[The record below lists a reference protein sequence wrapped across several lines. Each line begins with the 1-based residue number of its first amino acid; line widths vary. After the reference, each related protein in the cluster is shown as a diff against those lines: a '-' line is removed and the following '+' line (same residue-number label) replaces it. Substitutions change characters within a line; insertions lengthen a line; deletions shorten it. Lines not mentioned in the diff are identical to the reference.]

1 MSSSFMVPSRMAGV
15 SGARAAGSLSAGTR
29 RSRKHRNLFYFT
41 VTVMW
46 DMKLSKKSA
55 IVIGFLAIIF
65 LPVSCRLLP
74 SQAASTL
81 TEDEI
86 KSMERRA
93 APATE
98 VSGSE
103 PELPRVYLDTTYK
116 QPARA
121 PRLISAGDD
130 LQAALD
136 AAKPGDVLSLQAGAT
151 FTGNFTLSAK
161 SGSEWIIVRTSAS
174 DKSLPPPGTRVTP
187 DHSNAMPKIVTPNSQ
202 PALTAG
208 DGAHH
213 FRFIGIEFTV
223 APNVRRNTNL
233 VVLGDGQTS
242 LKHLPHDLIFDRV
255 YMHGNP
261 TLTLR
266 RAVALNSASTAIID
280 SYISDCHENGAD
292 SQAIV
297 GYNGPGPFKIV
308 NNYLEGA
315 GENIMFGGADPSIPN
330 LVPSDIEF
338 RLNHCFKPLSWK
350 AGDPNYAGQK
360 WSVKNLFELKN
371 AQRVLVT
378 GNIFENNWADAQVGF
393 AILFTPRGG
402 RGAPW
407 SVVQD
412 VTFTNNIIRHSAGGF
427 NISGRDDN
435 GPSLPTKRIRI
446 SNNLLEDLNG
456 KKWGNGT
463 GRVFQFIGGPSSL
476 TIEHNTAFQ
485 SDHIAVLDVLPPGEG
500 FVFQNNIML
509 NNEYGLF
516 GSGVGQGI
524 VALERYFP
532 AYVFRRNVLIGGSSK
547 LYPPDNFFPATLD
560 EVKFTDRERSNY
572 RLASNS
578 PYKNRSTSGKDIGC
592 DFTALDSALSG
603 AVASATRSETTR

>member
-1 MSSSFMVPSRMAGV
+1 MKIANKSSIIISLLIVA
-15 SGARAAGSLSAGTR
+15 SLS
-29 RSRKHRNLFYFT
+29 
-41 VTVMW
+41 
-46 DMKLSKKSA
+46 
-55 IVIGFLAIIF
+55 
-65 LPVSCRLLP
+65 VSCRLLP

-86 KSMERRA
+86 KSMEKRA
-93 APATE
+93 NPATE

-121 PRLISAGDD
+121 AKQIASGDD
-130 LQAALD
+130 LQAALN

-151 FTGNFTLSAK
+151 FTGNFTLPAK
-161 SGSEWIIVRTSAS
+161 PGSEWIIIRTSAS
-174 DKSLPPPGTRVTP
+174 DNSLPPSGVRVTP
-187 DHSNAMPKIVTPNSQ
+187 DKSNLMPKIITPNGQ

-213 FRFIGIEFTV
+213 FRFIGIEFAV
-223 APNVRRNTNL
+223 APGVKRANSL

-242 LKHLPHDLIFDRV
+242 LAQLPHNLIFDRV
-255 YMHGNP
+255 YIHGNP
-261 TLTLR
+261 ALTLR
-266 RAVALNSASTAIID
+266 RGVMLNSASTAIID
-280 SYISDCHENGAD
+280 SYISECHENGAD

-297 GYNGPGPFKIV
+297 GFSGPGPFKIV

-315 GENIMFGGADPSIPN
+315 GENIMFGGAEPTIKN

-350 AGDPNYAGQK
+350 PGDPSYAGQK

-378 GNIFENNWADAQVGF
+378 GNIFENNWLDAQNGF
-393 AILFTPRGG
+393 AILFTPRGH
-402 RGAPW
+402 GAPW

-435 GPSLPTKRIRI
+435 EPSLPTKRIRI

-456 KKWGNGT
+456 PRWGNGT
-463 GRVFQFIGGPSSL
+463 GRLLQVVLGPQFL
-476 TIEHNTAFQ
+476 TFEHNTAFQ
-485 SDHIAVLDVLPPGEG
+485 SNHIAVFDASPQGEG
-500 FVFQNNIML
+500 FVFQNNIMP

-516 GSGVGQGI
+516 GSGVGQGTA
-524 VALERYFP
+524 ALEKYF
-532 AYVFRRNVLIGGSSK
+532 AGYVFRRNVIIGGSSK
-547 LYPPDNFFPATLD
+547 LYPSDNFFPGSLD
-560 EVKFTDRERSNY
+560 EVKFIDRKGGNY

-578 PYKNRSTSGKDIGC
+578 PFKNASTSGKNVGC
-592 DFTALDSALSG
+592 DFTLLESALSG
-603 AVASATRSETTR
+603 KIAIEDK

>member
-1 MSSSFMVPSRMAGV
+1 
-15 SGARAAGSLSAGTR
+15 
-29 RSRKHRNLFYFT
+29 
-41 VTVMW
+41 
-46 DMKLSKKSA
+46 MKLTKKSA
-55 IVIGFLAIIF
+55 IVIGLLTAIF
-65 LPVSCRLLP
+65 LSVNCRLLP

-86 KSMERRA
+86 KSMESRA
-93 APATE
+93 NPATE

-121 PRLISAGDD
+121 PKMIASGDD
-130 LQAALD
+130 LQAALN

-151 FTGNFTLSAK
+151 FTGNFTLPAK
-161 SGSEWIIVRTSAS
+161 PGSEWIIVRTSAADS
-174 DKSLPPPGTRVTP
+174 SLPPPGVRVTP
-187 DHSNAMPKIVTPNSQ
+187 ANSNLMPKIITPNGD
-202 PALTAG
+202 PALTAD

-213 FRFIGIEFTV
+213 FRFIGIEFAA
-223 APNVRRNTNL
+223 APSVKRVNSL
-233 VVLGDGQTS
+233 IVLGDGQTS
-242 LKHLPHDLIFDRV
+242 LAQLPHNLIFDRV
-255 YMHGNP
+255 YIHGNRA
-261 TLTLR
+261 LTLR
-266 RAVALNSASTAIID
+266 RGVTLNSASTAFID

-297 GYNGPGPFKIV
+297 GFSGPGPFKIV

-315 GENIMFGGADPSIPN
+315 GENIMFGGAPPTIRN

-350 AGDPNYAGQK
+350 PDDPNYAGHK

-378 GNIFENNWADAQVGF
+378 GNIFENNWKDAQVGF
-393 AILFTPRGG
+393 AILITPRSH
-402 RGAPW
+402 GAPW

-435 GPSLPTKRIRI
+435 EPSLPTKRIRI

-456 KKWGNGT
+456 PRWGDGI
-463 GRVFQFIGGPSSL
+463 GRLLQVVLGPKFL
-476 TIEHNTAFQ
+476 TFEHNTAFQ
-485 SDHIAVLDVLPPGEG
+485 SNHIAVFDQTPPGEG
-500 FVFQNNIML
+500 FVFQNNIMP

-516 GSGVGQGI
+516 GSDAGQGTA
-524 VALERYFP
+524 ALERYFP
-532 AYVFRRNVLIGGSSK
+532 GYVFRRNVIIGGSSK
-547 LYPPDNFFPATLD
+547 LYPQDNFFPATFD
-560 EVKFTDRERSNY
+560 EVKFIDRKGGNY
-572 RLASNS
+572 RLDSSS
-578 PYKNRSTSGKDIGC
+578 PYKNKATSGKSVGC
-592 DFTALDSALSG
+592 DFTLLESALKG
-603 AVASATRSETTR
+603 TFASATNSRQ

>member
-1 MSSSFMVPSRMAGV
+1 MKFANKSSLIIWLLIAISV
-15 SGARAAGSLSAGTR
+15 SV
-29 RSRKHRNLFYFT
+29 N
-41 VTVMW
+41 
-46 DMKLSKKSA
+46 
-55 IVIGFLAIIF
+55 
-65 LPVSCRLLP
+65 CRLLP

-81 TEDEI
+81 TADEI
-86 KSMERRA
+86 KSIEKRA
-93 APATE
+93 TPATE
-98 VSGSE
+98 VTGSE

-121 PRLISAGDD
+121 PKSIAAGDD
-130 LQAALD
+130 LQAALN

-151 FTGNFTLSAK
+151 FTGNFTLPAK
-161 SGSEWIIVRTSAS
+161 PGSEWIIVRTSAS
-174 DKSLPPPGTRVTP
+174 DSSLPQPGVRVTP
-187 DHSNAMPKIVTPNSQ
+187 ANSNLMPKIITPNGD

-213 FRFIGIEFTV
+213 FRFIGIEFGV
-223 APNVRRNTNL
+223 APRVKRNTSL
-233 VVLGDGQTS
+233 IVLGDGQTS
-242 LKHLPHDLIFDRV
+242 LAQLPHNLIFDRV
-255 YMHGNP
+255 YIHGNQA
-261 TLTLR
+261 LTLR
-266 RAVALNSASTAIID
+266 RGVTLNSASTAIID

-297 GYNGPGPFKIV
+297 GFSGPGPFKIV

-315 GENIMFGGADPSIPN
+315 GENVMFGGAPPSIRN

-350 AGDPNYAGQK
+350 ADDPKYAGHK

-378 GNIFENNWADAQVGF
+378 GNIFENNWLDAQVGF
-393 AILFTPRGG
+393 AILITPRAH
-402 RGAPW
+402 GAPW

-435 GPSLPTKRIRI
+435 EPSLPTKRIRI

-456 KKWGNGT
+456 PRWGNGT
-463 GRVFQFIGGPSSL
+463 GRVFQIIGGPNFL

-485 SDHIAVLDVLPPGEG
+485 SNQIAVFDVTPPGEG
-500 FVFQNNIML
+500 FVFQNNIMP

-516 GSGVGQGI
+516 GSGVGQGTA
-524 VALERYFP
+524 ALAKYFSD
-532 AYVFRRNVLIGGSSK
+532 YVFRRNVIIGGSSK
-547 LYPPDNFFPATLD
+547 LYPQDNFFPASFD
-560 EVKFTDRERSNY
+560 EVKFIDRKGGNY
-572 RLASNS
+572 RLDSNS
-578 PYKNRSTSGKDIGC
+578 PYKNKATSGKNVGC

-603 AVASATRSETTR
+603 RVAGGSGANRN